1 MVKDTTRILRRN
13 FNNFQDFLSYF
24 GIITQLITTI
34 IIKYVIKNKIVVYLN
49 ALFMIMMT
57 IMTIA

>member
-13 FNNFQDFLSYF
+13 LNNFQDFLSYF

>member
-13 FNNFQDFLSYF
+13 FNNFQVFLSYF

-49 ALFMIMMT
+49 ALLIMMT